1 MSEIKNLT
9 CIECPMGC
17 DITVILEQNSVLE
30 ITGNR
35 CPRGKAYAQNE
46 VVCPKRVITTTVR
59 LKNGGMLS
67 VKTSAPVEKTKVFEI
82 IKRINAVVVET
93 PVRIGDIIIA
103 NIENGVDLL
112 ATDNKD

>member
-17 DITVILEQNSVLE
+17 DITVTLEQNSVLE

-67 VKTSAPVEKTKVFEI
+67 VKTSAPVEKAKVFEI
-82 IKRINAVVVET
+82 IKRINAVVVEA